1 MNQENLYY
9 ATGRRKTGFS
19 RTWIKPGSGEIII
32 INRPVED
39 YFPIEATREEI
50 FQLFILNSLL
60 KCAINFLINNREFG
74 GGNMPVNKIDLN
86 SDVGESFG
94 NYKLGMD
101 EDIIPLISSANIA
114 CGFHAG
120 DPSVMRRCIAIA
132 RENGVAIGAHPGYPA
147 LIGFGRRN
155 MDASLEEIK
164 DYVTYQVGAIQAFA
178 LSQDMK
184 LQHVKPHGALYT
196 MAVQNPEIWD
206 AVAEAIAAL
215 DKNLILFVLSGS
227 NRSDLEAIGAKHG
240 IRIGFEFFGDR
251 AYNRDGSL
259 VSRKEPGAVI
269 HDHEVV
275 AEKVLK
281 MVQDGK
287 VVCRDG
293 SEIDMAADT
302 ICVHGDNPSALAL
315 VKNIRQALVNSG
327 VEIAPPADFL

>member
-1 MNQENLYY
+1 
-9 ATGRRKTGFS
+9 
-19 RTWIKPGSGEIII
+19 
-32 INRPVED
+32 
-39 YFPIEATREEI
+39 
-50 FQLFILNSLL
+50 
-60 KCAINFLINNREFG
+60 
-74 GGNMPVNKIDLN
+74 MPVNKIDLN

-101 EDIIPLISSANIA
+101 EDVIPLISSANIA

-120 DPSVMRRCIAIA
+120 DPTVMKRTIAIA
-132 RENGVAIGAHPGYPA
+132 RENGVAIGAHPGFPD

-155 MDASLEEIK
+155 LDASLEEIK

-178 LSQDMK
+178 VAQKMK

-196 MAVQNPEIWD
+196 MAVQNPAIWD
-206 AVAEAIAAL
+206 AVAEAIAVL
-215 DKNLILFVLSGS
+215 DKDLILYVLAGS
-227 NRSDLEAIGAKHG
+227 NRSELEAIGTKHG
-240 IRIGFEFFGDR
+240 IRMGFEFFGDR

-269 HDHEVV
+269 HDHEMV

-281 MVQDGK
+281 MVQEGK
-287 VVCRDG
+287 VVCKDG

-315 VKNIRQALVNSG
+315 VKNIREALLTSG
-327 VEIAPPADFL
+327 VEIAPPGDFL

>member
-1 MNQENLYY
+1 
-9 ATGRRKTGFS
+9 
-19 RTWIKPGSGEIII
+19 
-32 INRPVED
+32 
-39 YFPIEATREEI
+39 
-50 FQLFILNSLL
+50 
-60 KCAINFLINNREFG
+60 
-74 GGNMPVNKIDLN
+74 MPVNKIDLN

-101 EDIIPLISSANIA
+101 EDVIPLISSANIA

-120 DPSVMRRCIAIA
+120 DPTVMKRTIAIA
-132 RENGVAIGAHPGYPA
+132 RENGVAIGAHPGFPD

-155 MDASLEEIK
+155 LDASLEEIK

-178 LSQDMK
+178 VAQKMK

-196 MAVQNPEIWD
+196 MAVQNPVIWD
-206 AVAEAIAAL
+206 AVAEAIAVL
-215 DKNLILFVLSGS
+215 DKDLILFVLAGS
-227 NRSDLEAIGAKHG
+227 NRSELEAIGTKHG
-240 IRIGFEFFGDR
+240 IRMGFEFFGDR

-269 HDHEVV
+269 HDHEMV

-281 MVQDGK
+281 MVQEGK
-287 VVCRDG
+287 VVCKDD

-315 VKNIRQALVNSG
+315 VKNIREALLTFG
-327 VEIAPPADFL
+327 VEIAPPGDFL